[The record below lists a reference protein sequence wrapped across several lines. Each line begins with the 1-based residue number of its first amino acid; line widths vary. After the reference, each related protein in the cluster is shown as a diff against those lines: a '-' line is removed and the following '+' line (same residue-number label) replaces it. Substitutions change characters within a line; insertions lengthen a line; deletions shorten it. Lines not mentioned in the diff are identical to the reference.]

1 MTKEPQKLLSI
12 IIANTLSELEEKYAY
27 LVERLMLKRSQ
38 SAYAYAYA
46 N

>member
-1 MTKEPQKLLSI
+1 M

-27 LVERLMLKRSQ
+27 LVERLMLKRSPL
-38 SAYAYAYA
+38 AYAQAYV